1 MKLTKIYTKTGD
13 GGETSLVGGIRIAKN
28 APRIEAYGTV
38 DELSSHLGLLAAM
51 LGKDAEH
58 GEEYRPI
65 IETLERIQ
73 NNLFSISSILAT
85 DAEALR
91 RKDAEWVKPYLES
104 LEKFTEQLGGTETP
118 LLERLT
124 DEYNAEL
131 PALGSFIMPGGSVEA
146 AQCHVCRAVCRRA
159 ERRIVD
165 KVQGDKVQGDKVQ
178 GDKGTG
184 TKDGKKRIYC
194 NAQMTEKMIHKYAE
208 PDKEGMEMLRM
219 AMERFS
225 LSARAYSRIL
235 KVARTIAD
243 LAGSERVESA
253 HIAEAIGYRA
263 LDRGDWAER

>member
-38 DELSSHLGLLAAM
+38 DELLSHLGLLAAM

-118 LLERLT
+118 LLERQT

-165 KVQGDKVQGDKVQ
+165 KVQDDKVQ
-178 GDKGTG
+178 G
-184 TKDGKKRIYC
+184 TKDGKGEELLWYSNKLNQETGIGKVGQYMNRLSDYLFVLARKI
-194 NAQMTEKMIHKYAE
+194 NIINGETEKTWQNTCK
-208 PDKEGMEMLRM
+208 
-219 AMERFS
+219 
-225 LSARAYSRIL
+225 
-235 KVARTIAD
+235 
-243 LAGSERVESA
+243 
-253 HIAEAIGYRA
+253 
-263 LDRGDWAER
+263 

>member
-51 LGKDAEH
+51 LGKDTEH

-146 AQCHVCRAVCRRA
+146 AQCHVCRAVCRRT

-165 KVQGDKVQGDKVQ
+165 KVQDDKVQ
-178 GDKGTG
+178 G
-184 TKDGKKRIYC
+184 TKDGKGEELLWYSNKLNQETGIGKVGQYMNRLSDYLFVLARKI
-194 NAQMTEKMIHKYAE
+194 NIINGETEKTWQNTCK
-208 PDKEGMEMLRM
+208 
-219 AMERFS
+219 
-225 LSARAYSRIL
+225 
-235 KVARTIAD
+235 
-243 LAGSERVESA
+243 
-253 HIAEAIGYRA
+253 
-263 LDRGDWAER
+263 

>member
-28 APRIEAYGTV
+28 APKIEAYGTV
-38 DELSSHLGLLAAM
+38 DELSSHLGLLTAM
-51 LGKDAEH
+51 LGKDTEH

-159 ERRIVD
+159 ERRIVNGSRERTAGND
-165 KVQGDKVQGDKVQ
+165 NDTLRYDTAQAPTIRPAGYDNGNGDGLLWYSNKPNQETGIGKVGQYMNRLSDYLFVLARKINIINGE
-178 GDKGTG
+178 
-184 TKDGKKRIYC
+184 
-194 NAQMTEKMIHKYAE
+194 TEKTWQNTCK
-208 PDKEGMEMLRM
+208 
-219 AMERFS
+219 
-225 LSARAYSRIL
+225 
-235 KVARTIAD
+235 
-243 LAGSERVESA
+243 
-253 HIAEAIGYRA
+253 
-263 LDRGDWAER
+263 

>member
-28 APRIEAYGTV
+28 APKIEAYGTV

-178 GDKGTG
+178 DDKVQG
-184 TKDGKKRIYC
+184 TKDGKGEELLWYSNKLNQETGIGKVGQYINRLSDYLFVLARKI
-194 NAQMTEKMIHKYAE
+194 NIINGETEKTWQNTCK
-208 PDKEGMEMLRM
+208 
-219 AMERFS
+219 
-225 LSARAYSRIL
+225 
-235 KVARTIAD
+235 
-243 LAGSERVESA
+243 
-253 HIAEAIGYRA
+253 
-263 LDRGDWAER
+263 

>member
-28 APRIEAYGTV
+28 APKIEAYGTV

-131 PALGSFIMPGGSVEA
+131 PALVSFIMPGGSVEA

-159 ERRIVD
+159 ERRMVD
-165 KVQGDKVQGDKVQ
+165 KVQGDKVQG
-178 GDKGTG
+178 
-184 TKDGKKRIYC
+184 TKDGKGEELLWYSNKLNQETGIGKVGQYMNRLSDYLFVLARKI
-194 NAQMTEKMIHKYAE
+194 NIINGETEKTWQNTCK
-208 PDKEGMEMLRM
+208 
-219 AMERFS
+219 
-225 LSARAYSRIL
+225 
-235 KVARTIAD
+235 
-243 LAGSERVESA
+243 
-253 HIAEAIGYRA
+253 
-263 LDRGDWAER
+263 

>member
-28 APRIEAYGTV
+28 APKIEAYGTV

-165 KVQGDKVQGDKVQ
+165 KVQGDKVQGDKVLD
-178 GDKGTG
+178 DKVQG
-184 TKDGKKRIYC
+184 TKDGKGEELLWYSNKLNQETGIGKVGQYMNRLSDYLFVLARKI
-194 NAQMTEKMIHKYAE
+194 NIINGETEKTWQNTCK
-208 PDKEGMEMLRM
+208 
-219 AMERFS
+219 
-225 LSARAYSRIL
+225 
-235 KVARTIAD
+235 
-243 LAGSERVESA
+243 
-253 HIAEAIGYRA
+253 
-263 LDRGDWAER
+263 